1 MKYRDFYGTE
11 APFEGPE
18 ISTEKVGIIFEFTPC
33 SHESDAMWGQ
43 VHQVDVP
50 TNDLQVVDFTH
61 IYSSFIGSNY
71 IHVMAVIPE
80 LVQPARVRMCSG
92 FQFENTNTKKNM
104 LKGP

>member
-1 MKYRDFYGTE
+1 MAKGISPWKFPWDFSGTE
-11 APFEGPE
+11 APFE
-18 ISTEKVGIIFEFTPC
+18 FTPFSRMNLMLFGAIFC
-33 SHESDAMWGQ
+33 STD
-43 VHQVDVP
+43 VDVP
-50 TNDLQVVDFTH
+50 TNDLQLVDFTH